1 MSRQRAMPTAGLA
14 VDPGYTFRPRSHIFV
29 VDARYPSNQRPPVVS
44 SRARAANDGR
54 QDREKRES
62 QRNSRFIG

>member
-1 MSRQRAMPTAGLA
+1 MSRRRAMPTAGLA

-44 SRARAANDGR
+44 SRARAANDGP
-54 QDREKRES
+54 EA
-62 QRNSRFIG
+62 